1 MTEHAAKGD
10 SIRIHYVPRTGLLRL
25 SLLNALLFLLTLTLY
40 RFWARTNVRR
50 HIWSCVHINGE
61 PLEYTGKGI
70 ELFKGA
76 MFVFL
81 VFGLPT
87 VLAFAGLTLAFG
99 PEHPSVIGLQLLVFL
114 AISLLWGAAIY
125 RARRYQLSRTL
136 WRGIRGALL
145 GSTTTYALLY
155 FGSIMARA
163 MTFGWITPVMNL
175 TLQQQMM
182 GSTFFGDRPFRFKGP
197 AGPLYP
203 AYALCWFVSLLVI
216 AVLGGLLIAEFT
228 LLESEGFWASL
239 AGEQGGDPGSPDQV
253 SIAIGVIV
261 VSLAVFYLLYLT
273 LYPAIW
279 AMYTARELIQFAT
292 YTSFDGAQFRFDA
305 TTGSII
311 RLAIG
316 NALLSVLTLG
326 VAAPFV
332 QQRLVRY
339 LCDRVRIEGTVN
351 IDRIR
356 QSRAPVS
363 SMGEGLADALDV
375 GGL

>member
-1 MTEHAAKGD
+1 
-10 SIRIHYVPRTGLLRL
+10 
-25 SLLNALLFLLTLTLY
+25 
-40 RFWARTNVRR
+40 
-50 HIWSCVHINGE
+50 
-61 PLEYTGKGI
+61 
-70 ELFKGA
+70 
-76 MFVFL
+76 
-81 VFGLPT
+81 
-87 VLAFAGLTLAFG
+87 
-99 PEHPSVIGLQLLVFL
+99 
-114 AISLLWGAAIY
+114 
-125 RARRYQLSRTL
+125 
-136 WRGIRGALL
+136 
-145 GSTTTYALLY
+145 
-155 FGSIMARA
+155 
-163 MTFGWITPVMNL
+163 GWITPVMNL

-261 VSLAVFYLLYLT
+261 VSLAVVYLLYLT

>member
-1 MTEHAAKGD
+1 MVEHAQKGD
-10 SIRIHYVPRTGLLRL
+10 SIRIHYVPRAGLLRL
-25 SLLNALLFLLTLTLY
+25 SLVNALLFLLTLTLY
-40 RFWARTNVRR
+40 RFWGRTNVRR

-61 PLEYTGKGI
+61 PLEYTGRGI

-99 PEHPSVIGLQLLVFL
+99 PEHPSVVGLQLLVFL

-163 MTFGWITPVMNL
+163 MTLGWITPVMNL
-175 TLQQQMM
+175 SLQQQMM
-182 GSTFFGDRPFRFKGP
+182 GSTFFGDQPFRFKGS

-203 AYALCWFVSLLVI
+203 AYALCWFVSLFVI
-216 AVLGGLLIAEFT
+216 ALLAGVLIAEFT
-228 LLESEGFWASL
+228 LLETQGFWASL
-239 AGEQGGDPGSPDQV
+239 AGEQGNDPGSLDRA
-253 SIAIGVIV
+253 SFAIGVMLL
-261 VSLAVFYLLYLT
+261 SLALIYLLYIT

-279 AMYTARELIQFAT
+279 AVYTARELIQFAT
-292 YTSFDGAQFRFDA
+292 YTSFDGARFRFDA

-316 NALLSVLTLG
+316 NALLSVLTFG

-339 LCDRVRIEGTVN
+339 LCDRVQIEGTVN
-351 IDRIR
+351 IDRIQ

>member
-1 MTEHAAKGD
+1 MTEDAAQGD

-25 SLLNALLFLLTLTLY
+25 SLVNALLFLFTLTLY

-61 PLEYTGKGI
+61 PLEYTGRGS

-99 PEHPSVIGLQLLVFL
+99 PEHPSVVGLQLLVFL
-114 AISLLWGAAIY
+114 AISLLWGAAFY

-163 MTFGWITPVMNL
+163 MTLGWITPVMNL
-175 TLQQQMM
+175 ALQQQMM
-182 GSTFFGDRPFRFKGP
+182 GSTFFGDQPFRFKGR

-216 AVLGGLLIAEFT
+216 ALLGGLLIAEFT
-228 LLESEGFWASL
+228 LLETEGFWASL
-239 AGEQGGDPGSPDQV
+239 AGEPGTDPGSPDQV

-261 VSLAVFYLLYLT
+261 VSLAIVYLLYLT

-279 AMYTARELIQFAT
+279 AVYTARELIQFAT
-292 YTSFDGAQFRFDA
+292 YTSFDGARFRFDA

-339 LCDRVRIEGTVN
+339 LCDRVRIDGTVD